1 MEKEK
6 ENNNFKEIYEKLID
20 SKKIIIS
27 LHKGPDGD
35 SLGSCSAMKYFLEK
49 QNKNIKIISPDEIAE
64 SFLNLNM
71 TKDIETGKSLENFNI
86 KEYDVVLCLD
96 SAKPSQIKTPE
107 EHLKKGFVINI
118 DHHETNP
125 FYGNLNYIDSEK
137 SSTCSILLDFFNE
150 LGIEIDKELATRL
163 ILGVYTDSRG
173 FTARNAIQA
182 LKDAN
187 KLIDKQANYL
197 ELLEKIKISLRMKKY
212 LSYIINNVQYKDNI
226 AWSFLPKEKIKELDL
241 NLSEIRKGISELRE
255 LKEFDIVFTLSEIKP
270 GKIKVSFR
278 SSKTDVSKFAR
289 ELGGG
294 GHKGAASADI
304 HNMNLEQAKN
314 KVLETIENYKNQ

>member
-304 HNMNLEQAKN
+304 YEMNLEEAKN